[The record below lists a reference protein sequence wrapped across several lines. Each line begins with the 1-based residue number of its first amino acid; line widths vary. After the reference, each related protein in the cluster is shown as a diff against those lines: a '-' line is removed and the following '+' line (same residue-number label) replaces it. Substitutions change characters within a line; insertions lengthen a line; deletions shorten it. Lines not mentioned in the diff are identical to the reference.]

1 MQFID
6 LFAGAGGLS
15 EGLSEAGFHS
25 LFANEIM
32 PVYARTYARNH
43 VGTKVVTTDI
53 RGLDADKVREEIGIE
68 RIENMH
74 ELGVVFHIIDDLKEV
89 AASNEITEITKVV
102 LELGE
107 VSTVID
113 SYLTDCWKWAIKKEE
128 LLKDSELVIE
138 KINAVT
144 YCEDCKS
151 EYETVK
157 YGKICP
163 KCGSRHTY
171 LLRGSEF
178 NIKEIEAC

>member
-1 MQFID
+1 MVQIKK
-6 LFAGAGGLS
+6 S
-15 EGLSEAGFHS
+15 QRKEQS
-25 LFANEIM
+25 
-32 PVYARTYARNH
+32 PQ
-43 VGTKVVTTDI
+43 
-53 RGLDADKVREEIGIE
+53 
-68 RIENMH
+68 MH

-89 AASNEITEITKVV
+89 AANNEISEITKVV

-113 SYLTDCWKWAIKKEE
+113 SYLTDCWKWAVKKED
-128 LLKDSELVIE
+128 LLKNSELVIE

-144 YCEDCKS
+144 YCEDCKA

-163 KCGSRHTY
+163 ECGSTHTY
-171 LLRGSEF
+171 LLQGSEF

>member
-1 MQFID
+1 
-6 LFAGAGGLS
+6 
-15 EGLSEAGFHS
+15 
-25 LFANEIM
+25 
-32 PVYARTYARNH
+32 
-43 VGTKVVTTDI
+43 
-53 RGLDADKVREEIGIE
+53 
-68 RIENMH
+68 MH

-89 AASNEITEITKVV
+89 AVNNEISEITKVV

-113 SYLTDCWKWAIKKEE
+113 SYLTDCWKWAVKKED
-128 LLKDSELVIE
+128 LLKNSELVIE

-144 YCEDCKS
+144 YCEDCKA

-163 KCGSRHTY
+163 ECGSTHTY